1 MQVSGVKECC
11 LCRLEANISGYYGEL
26 PSEGLHKHHVIHGT
40 ANRKKSDRFGLWVWL
55 CPDHHE
61 FGINAVHSKSEGGE
75 EYDRLL
81 KQNAQIRFEELY
93 GHDRWMQEFGKNYI
107 DGG

>member
-1 MQVSGVKECC
+1 MQLSGVKECC

-26 PSEGLHKHHVIHGT
+26 T
-40 ANRKKSDRFGLWVWL
+40 LWVWL

-61 FGINAVHSKSEGGE
+61 FGINAVHSHSEGGE

-81 KQNAQIRFEELY
+81 KENAQICFEKIY
-93 GHDRWMQEFGKNYI
+93 GHDKWMEEFGKSYL
-107 DGG
+107 